1 MGKKNILICDNK
13 KVFVKM
19 FKKKFNNEF
28 EFTDAFFMD
37 EEENKIKNFDRL
49 IFVVY
54 NKFELIE
61 FLKLYKEGTDILVCV
76 FNKQLY
82 NSLSF
87 LEEFNNLFLLDGSKT
102 RKEII
107 IDLRSNLKNVFNFKQ
122 QFSESMFSANPL
134 ENQSFTSLKTRIRSS
149 VV

>member
-13 KVFVKM
+13 RVFVKM
-19 FKKKFNNEF
+19 FKKKFNKEF
-28 EFTDAFFMD
+28 EFTDAFFME

-107 IDLRSNLKNVFNFKQ
+107 IDLRTNFKNGLHFKQ
-122 QFSESMFSANPL
+122 QFSESMFPAYSL
-134 ENQSFTSLKTRIRSS
+134 ENQTFTSLKTRIMSS

>member
-28 EFTDAFFMD
+28 EFIDAFFVED
-37 EEENKIKNFDRL
+37 KENKIKNFDRL

-134 ENQSFTSLKTRIRSS
+134 ENQSFTSLKTRIMSS

>member
-19 FKKKFNNEF
+19 FKKKFNNEI
-28 EFTDAFFMD
+28 EFIDAFFVED
-37 EEENKIKNFDRL
+37 KENKIKNFDRL

-107 IDLRSNLKNVFNFKQ
+107 IDLRANLKNVFNFKQ
-122 QFSESMFSANPL
+122 QFSESMFSANPI
-134 ENQSFTSLKTRIRSS
+134 ENQSFTSLKTRIMSS